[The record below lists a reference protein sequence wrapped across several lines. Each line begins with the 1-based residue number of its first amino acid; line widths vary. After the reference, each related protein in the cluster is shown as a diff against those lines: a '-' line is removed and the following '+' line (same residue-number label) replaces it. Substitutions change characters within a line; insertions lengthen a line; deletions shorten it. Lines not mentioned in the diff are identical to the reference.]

1 MRSSG
6 GEEQWFHSHQQL
18 EHAIREREH
27 FSLIDIN
34 LGKEILL
41 GSTFYSRQYGHFI
54 SIIIGISNVI
64 RKEREREREREREA
78 AWLGVWGFYLV
89 FSWLVTVAI
98 RAVCCTRDL
107 PHSFTVQHTLSVAQL
122 C

>member
-1 MRSSG
+1 MN
-6 GEEQWFHSHQQL
+6 
-18 EHAIREREH
+18 RER
-27 FSLIDIN
+27 
-34 LGKEILL
+34 
-41 GSTFYSRQYGHFI
+41 
-54 SIIIGISNVI
+54 
-64 RKEREREREREREA
+64 REREREEEGETERERRGGGDRDRERARRGGGDREREKRRGRQREREEA

-98 RAVCCTRDL
+98 RALCCTRDL